1 MNISKREKIWAMAKD
16 CRVKARDKVLRFR
29 DPNSPT
35 RQVLANNVSFFA
47 EDTTVDW
54 RKLTEECLEDVKIS
68 EEKPSAREATRV
80 IRRVLPDFKSMY
92 GLDFLW
98 KGRNCPRIDK
108 VAFAL
113 SPEAARDCGYDYVT
127 YNSPEYQNCMKDYA
141 SELIDA
147 GLAEPDDAYSL
158 LTDYSLWLPYSNQIR
173 QDGAWETKDPYRHH
187 PAVIDGFREEFCIL
201 LNRVF
206 HRSDEALVQMK
217 PKVHLNKA
225 LGAYS
230 VDLQRRRI
238 TRADLSYSTRSL
250 SKGDGL
256 GVYARVNTY
265 LNKLEFA
272 EAGVPLRSL
281 KFGVE
286 HVDDLFTEPVLR
298 EGLEKMA
305 INIYKE
311 AYRDNETE
319 SILYKSSSIDEMLKK
334 KDDKHRT
341 VSIMLDDSH
350 FKNGNVNMKKWYE
363 GCPNRTFY
371 RGKHRSMFPSANN
384 TFSPIFIYACR
395 LPMKTMEDRS
405 NGFLSNKE
413 DVLSAANDAFRKLF
427 SRYKSVI
434 FLQMDRSNSEQWMTD
449 NSWLMNQIFPA
460 GFNLLRRVMSMGL
473 IGDRLGPRGL
483 VDATASGGPPTS
495 LDNCCTGT
503 VENADLV
510 YRISDFDDQ
519 LLHNYL
525 RDSVNDDNYLTE
537 SSKYGFFHFLGLDD
551 QFVGVGCNH
560 LSVAALIA
568 KVTKINNPD
577 VLKARSLKMDV
588 IDPRKGG
595 SIKFFGMTVDF
606 GRRSI
611 YFSTKNL
618 ISKLPMVE
626 KSVIGDEI
634 GTKYFSRYTLLDK
647 RVKELTDKV
656 FSRHRLIRRS
666 FTEFFPCVE
675 SYSRNLSHFGFSV
688 EETFNEFNPTEKILL
703 GDALSRFGHFFDL
716 EHVPTVEYPD
726 HVVYDWLTEIKTI
739 LRSDYAHY
747 NKQ

>member
-1 MNISKREKIWAMAKD
+1 MAKD
-16 CRVKARDKVLRFR
+16 CRVKARNKVLIFR
-29 DPNSPT
+29 DPYSPT
-35 RQVLANNVSFFA
+35 RQVLANNVSFFP
-47 EDTTVDW
+47 EDQTVDW
-54 RKLTEECLEDVKIS
+54 RKITEECLDDVKIS
-68 EEKPSAREATRV
+68 EERPSAHEATRT
-80 IRRVLPDFKSMY
+80 IRHVLPEFKSIY

-98 KGRNCPRIDK
+98 KGRNCPRVDK

-127 YNSPEYQNCMKDYA
+127 YNSPEYQSCMKDFA
-141 SELIDA
+141 REMIDS
-147 GLAEPDDAYSL
+147 GLAEPDDAYAL

-173 QDGAWETKDPYRHH
+173 QDGAWETRDPYRHH
-187 PAVIDGFREEFCIL
+187 PEVIAGFRHEFSVL
-201 LNRVF
+201 LGKIF
-206 HRSDEALVQMK
+206 SQSDETLVKMK

-238 TRADLSYSTRSL
+238 TRADLSYATSAL
-250 SKGDGL
+250 SKGEGL

-272 EAGVPLRSL
+272 KAGIPLRSF

-319 SILYKSSSIDEMLKK
+319 SILYTNASIDEMLRK

-341 VSIMLDDSH
+341 VSIMLDDFH
-350 FKNGNVNMKKWYE
+350 FKNGSVNMEKWYSR
-363 GCPNRTFY
+363 CPERNFY

-395 LPMKTMEDRS
+395 LPMKTMEDRE
-405 NGFLSNKE
+405 NGFLSNKAT
-413 DVLSAANDAFRKLF
+413 VLDAANEAFRKLF

-449 NSWLMNQIFPA
+449 NAWLMNQIFPS
-460 GFNLLRRVMSMGL
+460 GFNLLRRVMSMGI

-510 YRISDFDDQ
+510 YRISDFDNG
-519 LLHNYL
+519 LLRAYL
-525 RDSVNDDNYLTE
+525 HDSVNDDNYLTE
-537 SSKYGFFHFLGLDD
+537 NSRFGFFHFLGLDD
-551 QFVGVGCNH
+551 QFIGIGCNH
-560 LSVAALIA
+560 LSTAELISR
-568 KVTKINNPD
+568 VSKINGPD
-577 VLKARSLKMDV
+577 VLKARSLKMDI
-588 IDPRKGG
+588 IDPRKGD

-618 ISKLPMVE
+618 VSKLPVVE
-626 KSVIGDEI
+626 KSTIGDDI
-634 GTKYFSRYTLLDK
+634 GTKYFSRYTLLPEEI
-647 RVKELTDKV
+647 KEIADKV
-656 FSRHRLIRRS
+656 FSRHRLIRKS

-726 HVVYDWLTEIKTI
+726 DVVSDWLTEIKNN
-739 LRSDYAHY
+739 LRSDYAHNY
-747 NKQ
+747 